1 MREITR
7 KNYTKNR
14 ELFILDQCKDKKIL
28 HLGCCDSPYTN
39 YKFSKGIS
47 LFQRIEKVCDLQQGL
62 DIDTK
67 EIKNLHSIGYK
78 NISFFDL
85 NKPEEIDFKPEVI
98 VFADTLEHLMNLET
112 ALTSLKQLMDDKT
125 VLIITVPNATMFS
138 RVVGNFL
145 GVIREHPD
153 HKVSFTY
160 SALKQLLNFNQL
172 QVDQIFLAG
181 EINIDHTFDK
191 RTESFSYK
199 SKKSVFNLIYKPL
212 INLFPLFSECLIITC
227 SLNKMQKEVI
237 NK

>member
-14 ELFILDQCKDKKIL
+14 ELFILGQCKDKTVL

-47 LFQRIEKVCDLQQGL
+47 LFQRVEKVCKVQKGL
-62 DIDTK
+62 DVDTK
-67 EIKNLHSIGYK
+67 EIKNLHEMGYK

-85 NKPEEIDFKPEVI
+85 NKPEKIDFKPEVI
-98 VFADTLEHLMNLET
+98 VFADTLEHLMNLEIV
-112 ALTSLKQLMDDKT
+112 LSSLKQLMDDKT

-138 RVVGNFL
+138 RVIGNFL
-145 GVIREHPD
+145 GVIKEHPD

-160 SALKQLLNFNQL
+160 SALKQLLIFNQL
-172 QVDQIFLAG
+172 TVENIFLAG
-181 EINIDHTFDK
+181 ELNINHTYDK

-199 SKKSVFNLIYKPL
+199 LTKGIYNFIYKPL
-212 INLFPLFSECLIITC
+212 INIFPLFSECLIITC
-227 SLNKMQKEVI
+227 SR
-237 NK
+237 